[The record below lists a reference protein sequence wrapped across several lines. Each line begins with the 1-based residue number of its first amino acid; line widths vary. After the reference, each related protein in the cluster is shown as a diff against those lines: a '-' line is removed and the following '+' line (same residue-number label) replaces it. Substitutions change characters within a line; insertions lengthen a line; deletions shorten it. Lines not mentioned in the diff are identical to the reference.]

1 MGWIRL
7 SLAAMNPMGRL
18 AIFTGLLSVYL
29 CAPSLV
35 SAQTVPEPSFEVVS
49 IRPSGPG
56 AHSWSYKESPDRV
69 ALTGAN
75 ARTLVADAYGKDL
88 PNILGGPAWINSEQY
103 DVNAT
108 FGDSVAVRLASLSPK
123 DRMDQIFLMLRSAME
138 QRFGLRTH
146 HETREVPVYAL
157 VLAKGGP
164 KFGPAPPAANE
175 AGAREVGAKYNGHLW
190 TVNREPMSFLA
201 LQLSRIPEVGRNV
214 IDQTGLKGDYRFNL
228 DWSSKTDPDVSVFTV
243 VKEQLGLTL
252 EPTKSPVDFLVID
265 HIELPSEN

>member
-1 MGWIRL
+1 
-7 SLAAMNPMGRL
+7 MNSSISPVGRL

-29 CAPSLV
+29 WCAPSLV
-35 SAQTVPEPSFEVVS
+35 SAQTVLEPSFEVVS

-108 FGDSVAVRLASLSPK
+108 FGDSVAVKLASLSPK

-175 AGAREVGAKYNGHLW
+175 AEAREVGAKYNGHLW
-190 TVNREPMSFLA
+190 TVNREPMTFLA
-201 LQLSRIPEVGRNV
+201 IQLSRIPEVGRKV
-214 IDQTGLKGDYRFNL
+214 IDQTGLKGDYRFNF
-228 DWSSKTDPDVSVFTV
+228 DVPSTTDPDLSVFTALT
-243 VKEQLGLTL
+243 EQLGLTL
-252 EPTKSPVDFLVID
+252 KPTKAPGDFIVID
-265 HIELPSEN
+265 HIERPSAN